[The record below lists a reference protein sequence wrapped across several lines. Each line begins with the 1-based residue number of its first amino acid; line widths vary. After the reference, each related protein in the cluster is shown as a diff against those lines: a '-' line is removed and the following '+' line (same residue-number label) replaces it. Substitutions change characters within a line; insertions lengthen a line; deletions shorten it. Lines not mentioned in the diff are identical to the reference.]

1 MMDAARA
8 EILVVD
14 DDADDAE
21 LIRLAFARHEP
32 PYRVTAV
39 DGGAACLAALADRP
53 IALLVLDYR
62 LGGETGLDV
71 LARVRAREF
80 RVPAVIV
87 TGQGSEQVAAEALR
101 AGAADYV
108 VKAAGY
114 RDSLPAV
121 AASVLARHHEA
132 LLTAG
137 AHQDACRRLR
147 ETEAL
152 LALSRALTPTL
163 EYRPL
168 LGAITDAATAAC
180 QMERCGL
187 YLWEDGRIV
196 QARGVSAATAR
207 LDGRPVNSVPVIA
220 DVARRGE
227 PIVIEA
233 PAVDP
238 LRRFGGTPRAML
250 VLPLACGAEVVGALV
265 LETMEGP
272 ARITEDQV
280 RFGAAIAAQVALGVE
295 NARRCRDAHQA
306 LAERST
312 ADERLVR
319 GETLRALGE
328 LAAGTAHH
336 LNNLLAVVVGR
347 TELLL
352 GRDVSAPIRRPL
364 ELILRAARDGA
375 EVVRRIQEF
384 ARTKHPDAW
393 EAVSLD
399 EVAQDVLEMT
409 RFRWRDG
416 ACAEGLTIDAVHHPG
431 GVPPVAGHAASLREV
446 VTNLVL
452 NAIEALPGGGHITMR
467 TWAEGGTVALS
478 VADDGVGMPPDV
490 LRRAQE
496 PFFTTKGVKSTGLG
510 LSVNY
515 GIVKRHNGTTT
526 IESAVGRGTTVTLR
540 LPAHAPLIRA
550 PEPAAPKPAQGLR
563 IMVVDDE
570 DTVRR
575 TLAALV
581 EADGHVAIAVSSGR
595 EALARLE
602 RDAHADVL
610 ITDLGMPEMTGWQ
623 LAAAVRRRWPTLPI
637 GLVTGWGTDPAGPS
651 EDGATPD
658 FLLPKPV
665 GREELRRALAGL
677 GLAAPHDSESPGA
690 TVQ

>member
-1 MMDAARA
+1 MTDETLA

-39 DGGAACLAALADRP
+39 DGGPACLAALADRP
-53 IALLVLDYR
+53 IALLLLDYQLR
-62 LGGETGLDV
+62 GETGLDV

-80 RVPAVIV
+80 CVPAVVV

-114 RDSLPAV
+114 RASLPAV
-121 AASVLARHHEA
+121 AASVLTRHHEA
-132 LLTAG
+132 LDSAR
-137 AHQDACRRLR
+137 AHRDACRRLR

-152 LALSRALTPTL
+152 LALSRGLTPTL
-163 EYRPL
+163 EYGPL
-168 LGAITDAATAAC
+168 LDRIAEAATVAC
-180 QMERCGL
+180 GMERCGL
-187 YLWEDGRIV
+187 YLWQDGRV
-196 QARGVSAATAR
+196 VLVRGAFAAASR
-207 LDGRPVNSVPVIA
+207 VDGRPVNAVPVFA
-220 DVARRGE
+220 DLARRGE
-227 PIVIEA
+227 PIALEG

-238 LRRFGGTPRAML
+238 LGRFGGTPRAML
-250 VLPLACGAEVVGALV
+250 VLPLSRRDEVIGALV
-265 LETMEGP
+265 LETVGGA
-272 ARITEDQV
+272 ARIGADQV
-280 RFGAAIAAQVALGVE
+280 RAGTAIAAQVALAVE
-295 NARRCRDAHQA
+295 NAQLCRDAHQA
-306 LAERST
+306 LADRT
-312 ADERLVR
+312 AADERLVR

-393 EAVSLD
+393 EPVSLD

-416 ACAEGLTIDAVHHPG
+416 ACAEGLTIEAVHHPG
-431 GVPPVAGHAASLREV
+431 DVPPVAGHAPSLREV
-446 VTNLVL
+446 LTNLVI
-452 NAIEALPGGGHITMR
+452 NAIEALPEGGHVTMR
-467 TWAEGGTVALS
+467 TWSEGGTVALS
-478 VADDGVGMPPDV
+478 VTDDGVGMTPDV

-515 GIVKRHNGTTT
+515 GIVKRHHGTMT
-526 IESAVGRGTTVTLR
+526 IESAPGRGTTVTIR
-540 LPAHAPLIRA
+540 LPAHAPRLRSS
-550 PEPAAPKPAQGLR
+550 EPATPTPRHGLR
-563 IMVVDDE
+563 IMLVEDE

-575 TLAALV
+575 TLVALV
-581 EADGHVAIAVSSGR
+581 ETDGHVAIPVSSGR
-595 EALARLE
+595 EALTLLQGG
-602 RDAHADVL
+602 AHPDVL

-637 GLVTGWGTDPAGPS
+637 GLVTGWGAEPTPS

-658 FLLPKPV
+658 FLLPKPF
-665 GREELRRALAGL
+665 GLTEMRRALAGL
-677 GLAAPHDSESPGA
+677 RTPAAHDSESPGA